1 MIKEQKQIVPIPC
14 FSILQV
20 LPPAS
25 SVALAPTTQS
35 KFRHYAQS
43 NWTSVF
49 FMTCTITNSKST
61 WCKHCTQ
68 RTTYLNLVIVQF
80 LYKMFFRKRVLRRK
94 RTKGTSEVSWY
105 SLNNLSLIQTI
116 CILFRWWVLKLP
128 GDFQTGTIQLLS
140 FQETHKMFI
149 THWCKQLGRFFP
161 NPQPSVDSCILLH
174 DVY

>member
-1 MIKEQKQIVPIPC
+1 MINEEKRIVPIPY
-14 FSILQV
+14 FSTLQV

-25 SVALAPTTQS
+25 SVSLAPTTQS

-43 NWTSVF
+43 NWTSMF

-80 LYKMFFRKRVLRRK
+80 LYKMFFRKWVLRRK
-94 RTKGTSEVSWY
+94 QTKGTLDVSWY

-116 CILFRWWVLKLP
+116 CILFRWLVLKLASWWFSNR
-128 GDFQTGTIQLLS
+128 DNAVAQLRRNT
-140 FQETHKMFI
+140 Q
-149 THWCKQLGRFFP
+149 
-161 NPQPSVDSCILLH
+161 
-174 DVY
+174 DVYHSLVQTTGKIFS